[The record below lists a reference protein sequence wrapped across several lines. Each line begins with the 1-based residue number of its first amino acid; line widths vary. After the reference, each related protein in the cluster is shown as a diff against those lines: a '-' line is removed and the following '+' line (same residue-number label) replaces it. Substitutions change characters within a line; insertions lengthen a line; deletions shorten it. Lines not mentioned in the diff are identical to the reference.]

1 MPVRDNRVRS
11 NAWFASDDETASEEQ
26 SKDTAGK
33 CRRSGGRSIDKQHFH
48 EGRDHSW
55 RVDNLQIYQNGGKGL
70 HIRKRWY
77 TTGLGTHRKVH
88 KVHKVQGT
96 RYYKGLRAG
105 DGCTSR
111 GAEMGVSPHIQ
122 VLDSQTGTI
131 LHSTLNLNGAEKD
144 ALLKSGPIRCSAVD
158 EASTHVIT
166 AGDDKKLKVW
176 QLDGLK
182 LLSERELPKKPTAV
196 HLTRDGQAILVSDK
210 FGDVFSYTLH
220 PKSAP
225 APSEPSETSKRTALT
240 SHENPS
246 DGELILGHVSLLT
259 CFLLSTDDK
268 YILTADRDEHIR
280 VSWFPQGYV
289 IERYCLGHGKYVS
302 ALHVPPF
309 APDTLVSGGGD
320 PMLKVWDWMT
330 GRMLLDVPIMET
342 VEPFIKVRVPK
353 GKHGWDEGEGGEE
366 EGIAEGSGNTTARRK
381 KRGRRGRGKGKGVK
395 ETDSVEGTPDVEEG
409 DGEGEPEGA
418 DEQSMQTQREPKA
431 TKQNDESHDERQRE
445 SRTSEEP
452 DKLVLVI
459 HKIASVDLSQYGHV
473 LVFSAVGA
481 SALFYCAFP
490 EPGTL
495 TPPAVHAL
503 DLGQPVIDF
512 VIGPENDTWV
522 LLNPLHG
529 KEDGYADKSQ
539 LAVFVSWSSGTVSN
553 PNLSDTESSPPD
565 IIQPTIVPTKDAPPL
580 LSALQNT
587 CAVSATAAD
596 LKTLDLYSVLSS
608 MPKNV
613 DPEHDPLRR
622 DLLAEADGTPEPAS
636 DSAGKARQKKE
647 LTQRELARLKKKRA
661 VAATVQKQSQA
672 VGQEKEEGAGPI
684 DEGGEREFK
693 RAKSETQA
701 DLSDVTHDSNAMDES

>member
-1 MPVRDNRVRS
+1 M
-11 NAWFASDDETASEEQ
+11 
-26 SKDTAGK
+26 
-33 CRRSGGRSIDKQHFH
+33 
-48 EGRDHSW
+48 
-55 RVDNLQIYQNGGKGL
+55 
-70 HIRKRWY
+70 
-77 TTGLGTHRKVH
+77 
-88 KVHKVQGT
+88 
-96 RYYKGLRAG
+96 
-105 DGCTSR
+105 
-111 GAEMGVSPHIQ
+111 
-122 VLDSQTGTI
+122 
-131 LHSTLNLNGAEKD
+131 
-144 ALLKSGPIRCSAVD
+144 
-158 EASTHVIT
+158 
-166 AGDDKKLKVW
+166 
-176 QLDGLK
+176 K

-196 HLTRDGQAILVSDK
+196 HLTRNGQAILVSDK

-220 PKSAP
+220 PKSVP

-259 CFLLSTDDK
+259 YFLLSTDDK

-302 ALHVPPF
+302 ALHIPPF
-309 APDTLVSGGGD
+309 APDILVSGGGD

-330 GRMLLDVPIMET
+330 GRLLLDVPIMET
-342 VEPFIKVRVPK
+342 VEPFIKVRAPK
-353 GKHGWDEGEGGEE
+353 GKRGWDEGE
-366 EGIAEGSGNTTARRK
+366 EGVAEGSGNTTARRK

-395 ETDSVEGTPDVEEG
+395 ETDSAEGTPDVEEG

-418 DEQSMQTQREPKA
+418 DEQSMQTQQEPKA
-431 TKQNDESHDERQRE
+431 TKQNDEIHDERQRE

-459 HKIASVDLSQYGHV
+459 HKIASVDLSQHGHV

-503 DLGQPVIDF
+503 DLGLPVIDF
-512 VIGPENDTWV
+512 AVGPKNDTWV
-522 LLNPLHG
+522 LLDPLYG
-529 KEDGYADKSQ
+529 KEDGCADKSQ
-539 LAVFVSWSSGTVSN
+539 LAMFVSWSSGT
-553 PNLSDTESSPPD
+553 
-565 IIQPTIVPTKDAPPL
+565 PTIVPAKDAPPL

-596 LKTLDLYSVLSS
+596 LKTLGLYSVLSS

-622 DLLAEADGTPEPAS
+622 DLLAEADGTPEPVP
-636 DSAGKARQKKE
+636 DGAGKARQKKE

-661 VAATVQKQSQA
+661 VAATAQKQGQA
-672 VGQEKEEGAGPI
+672 VGQEKEESAGPI
-684 DEGGEREFK
+684 DEGGERVFK